1 MEKDRKNKQREWL
14 FIILVCIAILVIAV
28 VGDSLFPN
36 IVFKDRSL
44 NATYARV
51 LDIVFD
57 NTDEIAS
64 STENEYKYQE
74 FQIEITLG
82 SHKGE
87 KYWMRNSLESFDVYN
102 IILSEGDRILV
113 AIDED
118 SSGSIVNLHIYDRQ
132 RDRQLIILL
141 AIFILGVILIGGKQG
156 LKAIL
161 TLVFSIVII
170 VKCLLPMILYGYNP
184 LLVAIG
190 LLFIIICVTLSVIG
204 GFSLKTLC
212 AILGTTGGV
221 IIAGIISLAVGKS
234 VEITGLAND
243 STQQLVY
250 LLDYPNIDF
259 QGVLFASI
267 LIGSMGAIMD
277 VSISIA
283 SSMYE
288 IVSLQPN
295 IEKKVLMKSGMN
307 IGRDIMGSMSNTLIL
322 AYTGSS
328 CELMLLFMAS
338 GTKLREIVN
347 LDLVAS
353 EIIRAIGGSIGLTL
367 TIPITVLLST
377 FIYKSK
383 KRV

>member
-74 FQIEITLG
+74 FQIEITSG

-141 AIFILGVILIGGKQG
+141 AIFIIGVILIGGKQG

-338 GTKLREIVN
+338 STKLREIVN